1 MGVKKWKTEKR
12 ETVANFWEI
21 TAIMAYFDKT
31 ETGEADKDPVMAIRD
46 RALYGLMLFTGCRPD
61 EARCATH
68 GHQRRGQEA
77 VTFTLGARIRSP
89 CL

>member
-21 TAIMAYFDKT
+21 TAIMAYFDKA
-31 ETGEADKDPVMAIRD
+31 ETGEADEDPVMAIRD

-61 EARCATH
+61 EARAPHSMRVCPSDRWGT
-68 GHQRRGQEA
+68 GINER
-77 VTFTLGARIRSP
+77 P
-89 CL
+89 